1 MSSVGFSDAGARHF
15 EARLNRPEN
24 RGASRIKLEID
35 QMHTLAYRGA

>member
-1 MSSVGFSDAGARHF
+1 MSSVGFSDAGARRF

-24 RGASRIKLEID
+24 RGASRIKID